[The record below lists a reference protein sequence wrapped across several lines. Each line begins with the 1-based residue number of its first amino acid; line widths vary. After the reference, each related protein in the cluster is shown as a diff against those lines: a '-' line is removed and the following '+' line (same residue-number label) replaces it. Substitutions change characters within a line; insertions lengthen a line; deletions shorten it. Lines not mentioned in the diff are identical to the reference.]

1 MSVQPAPLAADFPP
15 GTGDFDFTSLIPS
28 LRGSDLGLAFT
39 KMTFMVW
46 LGVALLIIFF
56 LVAYR
61 SPKLVPTKRQWLAES
76 VYGFVRDGVA
86 KEVIGREGIRFAP
99 YLTTVFLFILV
110 TNSFAIIPF
119 FQISPNAHI
128 AYPIILALLSY
139 VLFIVAGVRKQG
151 FVQYFKVNLFM
162 PGIPWPLYFLIT
174 PIEFISTFLMRPV
187 TLAVRLFA
195 NMFAG
200 HLMLLVFTLGGVAML
215 GSANF
220 FIKGLSVASFAMAII
235 MTFFEFMVVVL
246 QAYVFTMLTASYV
259 EGALAEQH

>member
-1 MSVQPAPLAADFPP
+1 MSDQPAVLAADFPP
-15 GTGDFDFTSLIPS
+15 GVKDFEFTSLVSS
-28 LRGSDLGLAFT
+28 LRGTEWALAFT

-46 LGVALLIIFF
+46 LAVALIIVFF
-56 LVAYR
+56 LATYR
-61 SPKLVPTKRQWLAES
+61 APKLVPTKGQWLAES
-76 VYGFVRDGVA
+76 VYGFIRDSVA
-86 KEVIGREGIRFAP
+86 KEVIGREGVKFAP
-99 YLTTVFLFILV
+99 YLTTVFLFVLV
-110 TNSFAIIPF
+110 TNAFAIIPF

-128 AYPIILALLSY
+128 AFPIILAVISYLLFM
-139 VLFIVAGVRKQG
+139 VVGVRKQG

-174 PIEFISTFLMRPV
+174 PIEIISTFIMRPI

-200 HLMLLVFTLGGVAML
+200 HLMLLVFTLGGVTML

-220 FIKGLSVASFAMAII
+220 FVKGLSVASFGMAII

-259 EGALAEQH
+259 EGALAESH